1 MSNYKTEGIRR
12 MKRILESALALV
24 LAAAAFWLWLCA
36 GAWAATADQPDTP
49 VLNGL
54 PLGVIAVSL
63 GMTVIGY
70 GLNYLLPFLKTDP
83 QKGVATAVYQAVGV
97 TLFEL
102 ATNSDFGLNEQTGV
116 AFLTAMATWA
126 FSHGLLFKPT
136 GWSTKLGAGRNA
148 SG

>member
-1 MSNYKTEGIRR
+1 
-12 MKRILESALALV
+12 MKRILESTAALV
-24 LAAAAFWLWLCA
+24 LAISAFSFWLCA
-36 GAWAATADQPDTP
+36 GAYAANTADQPDTP
-49 VLNGL
+49 ILTGL
-54 PLGVIAVSL
+54 PLGVIVVSL

-102 ATNSDFGLNEQTGV
+102 ATNSDFGFNEQTGV
-116 AFLTAMATWA
+116 AFLTAMTTWA
-126 FSHGLLFKPT
+126 VAHGLLFKPT